1 MKHYV
6 VSLVWAS
13 NVENDSTILSVAH
26 SFAKAKEVFADNII
40 AEKELALKNSC
51 VVYEDND

>member
-1 MKHYV
+1 MWC
-6 VSLVWAS
+6 LLFGIS